1 MAVMDATGIGI
12 LAVMLSILFPIFLFL
27 WGRWQK
33 SKLTKAKQWPR
44 TEATIQTGAIEVVA
58 PTLGSVIRLPVFAF
72 SYQVGGE
79 YYSGRFALMP
89 YTVQYDDSLVNRMIG
104 RKLLI
109 CYDSA
114 HPDRCLIPDDMIDG
128 YKVKQKMGPHLLDYY
143 PSDTGN
149 GSLTRTGLNDE

>member
-12 LAVMLSILFPIFLFL
+12 LAVMLSIPFPIFLFL

-128 YKVKQKMGPHLLDYY
+128 YKVEQKMGPHLLDYY
-143 PSDTGN
+143 PSDTGG

>member
-1 MAVMDATGIGI
+1 MAVMDATGMGI
-12 LAVMLSILFPIFLFL
+12 LAVMLSIPFPIFLFL

-33 SKLTKAKQWPR
+33 SKLTKAKQWPK

-143 PSDTGN
+143 PSDTRN
-149 GSLTRTGLNDE
+149 GSLTRPGLNDE

>member
-12 LAVMLSILFPIFLFL
+12 LAVMLSISFPIFLFL

-58 PTLGSVIRLPVFAF
+58 PDLGSAMRLPVFAF

-89 YTVQYDDSLVNRMIG
+89 YTVQIRRLAGQSNDRSKTSN
-104 RKLLI
+104 LLRFR
-109 CYDSA
+109 S
-114 HPDRCLIPDDMIDG
+114 P
-128 YKVKQKMGPHLLDYY
+128 
-143 PSDTGN
+143 
-149 GSLTRTGLNDE
+149 